1 VDVNGNISLIDTASF
16 DEFPVS
22 SWDLRNKVM
31 LDTAGDGI
39 SKFFNGKGFMTT
51 YIAGSLKLT
60 VVTWSVD
67 AQGMITFVD
76 RMQTLG
82 EVKNQAISSTT
93 SIVALRMPMRTCS
106 SSSNGPSMTPARL
119 HGPGI

>member
-1 VDVNGNISLIDTASF
+1 
-16 DEFPVS
+16 
-22 SWDLRNKVM
+22 
-31 LDTAGDGI
+31 
-39 SKFFNGKGFMTT
+39 MTT

-76 RMQTLG
+76 RIQTFG

-93 SIVALRMPMRTCS
+93 SIVALRDANEDLLNWVVLNP
-106 SSSNGPSMTPARL
+106 
-119 HGPGI
+119 